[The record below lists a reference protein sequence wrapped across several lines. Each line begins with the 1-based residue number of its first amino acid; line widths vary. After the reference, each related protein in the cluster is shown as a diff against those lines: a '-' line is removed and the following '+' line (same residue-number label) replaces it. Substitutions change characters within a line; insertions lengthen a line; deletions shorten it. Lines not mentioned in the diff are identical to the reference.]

1 MKLIIIHRP
10 FQTPSEEHEF
20 NWIIINSSE
29 IVISNII
36 INIIIINID
45 IKFNFSTN
53 QTIKYNETI
62 SIIQNLI
69 KYIK

>member
-1 MKLIIIHRP
+1 MKWIIIHRS
-10 FQTPSEEHEF
+10 FQAPSEEHEF

-29 IVISNII
+29 IVIIIISNII
-36 INIIIINID
+36 ID
-45 IKFNFSTN
+45 IKLNISTN

-69 KYIK
+69 KYFK